1 MIVNNL
7 DRFSITT
14 INQKKKKKKK
24 HEYSIN
30 IGLNLYSFINIR
42 ELYQITHINSVEFD
56 FTKLRLQNR
65 MTLKNI

>member
-14 INQKKKKKKK
+14 INQKKKKK
-24 HEYSIN
+24 HEYSNN

-42 ELYQITHINSVEFD
+42 ELYQITH
-56 FTKLRLQNR
+56 T
-65 MTLKNI
+65 